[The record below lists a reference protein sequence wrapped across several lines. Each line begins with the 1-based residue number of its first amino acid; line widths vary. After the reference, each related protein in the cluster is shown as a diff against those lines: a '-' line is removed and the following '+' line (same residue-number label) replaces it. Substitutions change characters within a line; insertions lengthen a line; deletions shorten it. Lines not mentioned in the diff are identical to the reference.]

1 MFEHSPPTVPPIV
14 ELCGCVCV
22 GGWLRPFKDT
32 AWHRSRMASGCS
44 RACAWCSLQ
53 LLDAALHSRGNGR
66 VLHFVTSTP
75 IHPHT
80 ANIFR
85 LSLRQHLAPTC
96 AVFCFRTP
104 PPTAQTTQENL
115 ALKTSNFKSFLIF
128 NHIVGYD
135 IIPDEGNKL
144 NEGELN
150 SLKFC

>member
-1 MFEHSPPTVPPIV
+1 VFEHSPPTVPPIV

-75 IHPHT
+75 THSQHFPAFPSSALGTHLCGIWFSHST
-80 ANIFR
+80 AHYADYTGKFSNKNKQFQKFFNIQ
-85 LSLRQHLAPTC
+85 SHC
-96 AVFCFRTP
+96 W
-104 PPTAQTTQENL
+104 
-115 ALKTSNFKSFLIF
+115 I
-128 NHIVGYD
+128 
-135 IIPDEGNKL
+135 
-144 NEGELN
+144 
-150 SLKFC
+150 